1 MKAEAQLARR
11 IDERLEDARSPM
23 REHVVVIRRQ
33 RAAREQQIR
42 YSGARSDTHRLGVD
56 ARPHRVQGA
65 QPLEQRAVGHI
76 ASRRPLIHVVVS
88 VDEAGHGEAVGL
100 VDHLVGGRRRTRSDL
115 GDHPVAREHPAVIDL
130 LAARE
135 QQPRLEEK
143 GQRVRSCGRTGTRL
157 MSRPVAARIA
167 ATIAGPDEIVGGSP
181 TPFSP

>member
-1 MKAEAQLARR
+1 MKAEAQLA
-11 IDERLEDARSPM
+11 
-23 REHVVVIRRQ
+23 
-33 RAAREQQIR
+33 
-42 YSGARSDTHRLGVD
+42 
-56 ARPHRVQGA
+56 
-65 QPLEQRAVGHI
+65 
-76 ASRRPLIHVVVS
+76 RRPLIHVVVS

-181 TPFSP
+181 TPFSPYGERGSPSSSTSICTGGMSRMVG